1 MPRVWLAYARGF
13 KTAVPQCGPDLS
25 LPSGSQVPGGYRD
38 PRWRVQNPGDHSLG
52 IQTTGMARETGRLPE
67 YNLKEKCCH
76 ERRKHCHFLAGGALL
91 TGPAHPGECT
101 HLRDPYLR
109 PGPGG
114 SLRQPERLFY
124 HPGPEG
130 GGRGERP
137 FISMP
142 DYRTGGGYRD
152 ACFPSEREFRQ
163 QFRQAV
169 LDAYEQAL
177 YQLPQR
183 QQEYQAESTQNSE
196 SM

>member
-1 MPRVWLAYARGF
+1 MNEENAVISSREEHCLQVLPTQVNVRIYALHTSGPVLAEASANLNGCFTIRG
-13 KTAVPQCGPDLS
+13 
-25 LPSGSQVPGGYRD
+25 
-38 PRWRVQNPGDHSLG
+38 
-52 IQTTGMARETGRLPE
+52 
-67 YNLKEKCCH
+67 LKVVDV
-76 ERRKHCHFLAGGALL
+76 GNG
-91 TGPAHPGECT
+91 
-101 HLRDPYLR
+101 
-109 PGPGG
+109 
-114 SLRQPERLFY
+114 
-124 HPGPEG
+124 
-130 GGRGERP
+130 P

-142 DYRTGGGYRD
+142 GYRTGGGYRD

>member
-1 MPRVWLAYARGF
+1 M
-13 KTAVPQCGPDLS
+13 
-25 LPSGSQVPGGYRD
+25 
-38 PRWRVQNPGDHSLG
+38 
-52 IQTTGMARETGRLPE
+52 
-67 YNLKEKCCH
+67 
-76 ERRKHCHFLAGGALL
+76 L

-124 HPGPEG
+124 HPGKVVDVG
-130 GGRGERP
+130 NGP

>member
-1 MPRVWLAYARGF
+1 MNEENTVISSREEHCLQVLPTQVNVRIYAIHTSGPVLAEASANLNGCFTIRG
-13 KTAVPQCGPDLS
+13 
-25 LPSGSQVPGGYRD
+25 
-38 PRWRVQNPGDHSLG
+38 
-52 IQTTGMARETGRLPE
+52 
-67 YNLKEKCCH
+67 LKVVDV
-76 ERRKHCHFLAGGALL
+76 GN
-91 TGPAHPGECT
+91 
-101 HLRDPYLR
+101 
-109 PGPGG
+109 
-114 SLRQPERLFY
+114 
-124 HPGPEG
+124 
-130 GGRGERP
+130 

>member
-1 MPRVWLAYARGF
+1 MNEETNTISMQEEY
-13 KTAVPQCGPDLS
+13 PQQD
-25 LPSGSQVPGGYRD
+25 
-38 PRWRVQNPGDHSLG
+38 
-52 IQTTGMARETGRLPE
+52 
-67 YNLKEKCCH
+67 
-76 ERRKHCHFLAGGALL
+76 LL
-91 TGPAHPGECT
+91 TMQIGVRIYAIHTSGPVLAEASANLNGCFT
-101 HLRDPYLR
+101 I
-109 PGPGG
+109 
-114 SLRQPERLFY
+114 
-124 HPGPEG
+124 
-130 GGRGERP
+130 RGLKVVDVGNGP

>member
-1 MPRVWLAYARGF
+1 MNEENTVSSTREEHHQTMPTQVDVRIYAIH
-13 KTAVPQCGPDLS
+13 
-25 LPSGSQVPGGYRD
+25 PSGPVLAEAS
-38 PRWRVQNPGDHSLG
+38 
-52 IQTTGMARETGRLPE
+52 A
-67 YNLKEKCCH
+67 NLNGC
-76 ERRKHCHFLAGGALL
+76 F
-91 TGPAHPGECT
+91 TI
-101 HLRDPYLR
+101 
-109 PGPGG
+109 
-114 SLRQPERLFY
+114 
-124 HPGPEG
+124 
-130 GGRGERP
+130 RGLKVVDVGNGP

-177 YQLPQR
+177 YQIPQR

>member
-1 MPRVWLAYARGF
+1 M
-13 KTAVPQCGPDLS
+13 K
-25 LPSGSQVPGGYRD
+25 
-38 PRWRVQNPGDHSLG
+38 
-52 IQTTGMARETGRLPE
+52 
-67 YNLKEKCCH
+67 
-76 ERRKHCHFLAGGALL
+76 RRKHCHFLTGGALL
-91 TGPAHPGECT
+91 TGPAHQVNVRIYAIHTSAVLAEA
-101 HLRDPYLR
+101 
-109 PGPGG
+109 
-114 SLRQPERLFY
+114 RQSERLFH

-130 GGRGERP
+130 GGRGNGP

>member
-1 MPRVWLAYARGF
+1 MNEETNTISMQEEYPQQDLLPMQIGVRIYAIHTSGPVLAEASANLNGCFTIRG
-13 KTAVPQCGPDLS
+13 
-25 LPSGSQVPGGYRD
+25 
-38 PRWRVQNPGDHSLG
+38 
-52 IQTTGMARETGRLPE
+52 
-67 YNLKEKCCH
+67 LKVVDV
-76 ERRKHCHFLAGGALL
+76 GNG
-91 TGPAHPGECT
+91 
-101 HLRDPYLR
+101 
-109 PGPGG
+109 
-114 SLRQPERLFY
+114 
-124 HPGPEG
+124 
-130 GGRGERP
+130 P

>member
-1 MPRVWLAYARGF
+1 M
-13 KTAVPQCGPDLS
+13 
-25 LPSGSQVPGGYRD
+25 
-38 PRWRVQNPGDHSLG
+38 
-52 IQTTGMARETGRLPE
+52 
-67 YNLKEKCCH
+67 
-76 ERRKHCHFLAGGALL
+76 L
-91 TGPAHPGECT
+91 TGPAHTGECT

-109 PGPGG
+109 GLKVVDVGNG
-114 SLRQPERLFY
+114 
-124 HPGPEG
+124 
-130 GGRGERP
+130 P